1 MKVLLIKDVYKLG
14 RAGEVKKVANGY
26 GRNYLIPQGLAVLAT
41 PGALSQADRIRTTAE
56 VRRAVENQELSGI
69 AEQLSELELV
79 FAAKAGET
87 GKLYGSVTTQ
97 MISDAIKEAA
107 EVEVDR
113 RQVDSQPIRM
123 LGVHKVNVRLTMDL
137 IPEIR
142 VLVHREGEPPESAL
156 DFVEGEEAEI
166 EAVETTAELEDSAE
180 EAEDVEAEE
189 PADDIEA
196 VSEEEIVESET
207 IAELEDTAQ
216 EAMDVE
222 AEELADDVE
231 MVSEEE
237 LVESETAAELED
249 TAEEAMDVE
258 AEEPADDIEI
268 VSEAEL
274 VESETTGELEDTAEE
289 AEDVEAEEPTD
300 EVETVSEAELVE
312 SETPAEEQADDA
324 E

>member
-56 VRRAVENQELSGI
+56 VRRAVETKELSGI

-107 EVEVDR
+107 EIEVDR

-123 LGVHKVNVRLTMDL
+123 LGVHKVSVRLTMDL
-137 IPEIR
+137 ISEIR

-156 DFVEGEEAEI
+156 AFVEGEEVDI
-166 EAVETTAELEDSAE
+166 EALETIDELEDTAAELEDTAE
-180 EAEDVEAEE
+180 EAEDLGAEE
-189 PADDIEA
+189 PADDVET
-196 VSEEEIVESET
+196 VSE
-207 IAELEDTAQ
+207 A
-216 EAMDVE
+216 
-222 AEELADDVE
+222 
-231 MVSEEE
+231 E

-249 TAEEAMDVE
+249 TAEETEDLE
-258 AEEPADDIEI
+258 AEEPADEVEM

-274 VESETTGELEDTAEE
+274 VESETA
-289 AEDVEAEEPTD
+289 
-300 EVETVSEAELVE
+300 
-312 SETPAEEQADDA
+312 AEEQADDA

>member
-1 MKVLLIKDVYKLG
+1 MKILLIKDVYKLG

-87 GKLYGSVTTQ
+87 GKLYGSVTAQ

-113 RQVDSQPIRM
+113 RQIDSQPIRM
-123 LGVHKVNVRLTMDL
+123 LGVHKVNVRLTLDL

-156 DFVEGEEAEI
+156 AFVEGEEVDI
-166 EAVETTAELEDSAE
+166 EAVETTAELEDTAE
-180 EAEDVEAEE
+180 EAE
-189 PADDIEA
+189 
-196 VSEEEIVESET
+196 
-207 IAELEDTAQ
+207 Q
-216 EAMDVE
+216 VE

-231 MVSEEE
+231 MVSEDELVESETAAELEYTAEETEDLEAEEPADEVEMVSEAE

-249 TAEEAMDVE
+249 TAEEAEDLG
-258 AEEPADDIEI
+258 AEEPA
-268 VSEAEL
+268 
-274 VESETTGELEDTAEE
+274 
-289 AEDVEAEEPTD
+289 D

-312 SETPAEEQADDA
+312 SETAAELEYTAEEAEDLGAEEPADEVETVSEAELVESETAAEEQADDA